1 MADYA
6 SIARPYAKA
15 VFDLAQESNAFEAWK
30 DTLETAA
37 AVSQDEAFGELISD
51 PKIDKSKLTDLLV
64 DVCSKSLPEGGSNLF
79 KLLIQND
86 RLQALPEVAAQFE
99 ELVAKAQQSVNAE
112 IITAMAL
119 SDDQKQALSA
129 ALESKLGLKVSLNE
143 TIDPELIGGAIVK
156 AGDLVIDGSAKG
168 RIEKLATALAR

>member
-15 VFDLAQESNAFEAWK
+15 VFDLAQDTNAFQAWS
-30 DTLETAA
+30 DSLATAA

-51 PKIDKSKLTDLLV
+51 PKVDKSKLTDMLV
-64 DVCSKSLPEGGSNLF
+64 DLCSKSLPEGGSNLF
-79 KLLIQND
+79 KLMIQND
-86 RLQALPEVAAQFE
+86 RLQALPEVAVQFE

-112 IITAMAL
+112 VITALAL
-119 SDDQKQALSA
+119 SDAQKQALST
-129 ALESKLGLKVSLNE
+129 ALESKLGLKVSLSE
-143 TIDPELIGGAIVK
+143 TVDPDLVGGAIVK